1 MAMQSKKVEISYGN
15 RFQFWFLFSQKKIL
29 QYKMEKLTSPNMTFS
44 FDYNLLFLLGADEF
58 VPSNYL
64 YKARDFKY
72 RAWHRVFVR
81 PAWPEDTFWSVPFG
95 VSF

>member
-1 MAMQSKKVEISYGN
+1 MNWNWTDFYPEWTDP
-15 RFQFWFLFSQKKIL
+15 FQIRSSFLEKDLDPIKI
-29 QYKMEKLTSPNMTFS
+29 QEKWSEFRIWNCCVQILTM
-44 FDYNLLFLLGADEF
+44 Y
-58 VPSNYL
+58 
-64 YKARDFKY
+64 ARDFKY